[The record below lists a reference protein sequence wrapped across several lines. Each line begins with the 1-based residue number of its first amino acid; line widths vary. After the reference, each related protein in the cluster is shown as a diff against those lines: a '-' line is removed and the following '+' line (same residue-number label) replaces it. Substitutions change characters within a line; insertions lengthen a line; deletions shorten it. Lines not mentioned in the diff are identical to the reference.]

1 MINALVKGGGLDAD
15 VCASGRRQMSVET
28 ALPRKQKRLRSQ
40 SSEETN
46 PATNLI
52 PGLWPPELWHDI
64 FLLLKQL
71 SVWCFVIQP

>member
-28 ALPRKQKRLRSQ
+28 VLPRKQKRLRSQ
-40 SSEETN
+40 PSEETN

-52 PGLWPPELWHDI
+52 PGLWHDI
-64 FLLLKQL
+64 LLLLKQL